1 MLTYKGL
8 FNIMHT
14 FNGDVD
20 HGVLV
25 DKIRGKSEVFDVVG
39 SYRYEVRDS

>member
-1 MLTYKGL
+1 MPTYKGL

-20 HGVLV
+20 DGVLLV
-25 DKIRGKSEVFDVVG
+25 KIRGKFEVVEVVG
-39 SYRYEVRDS
+39 SYSYEVRDS